1 MNQTQQLRNE
11 INQVK
16 TDNRDL
22 VAEKDKLNEDFYMK
36 SSQEA
41 NSDFEMDQT
50 ILDWKLNESMW
61 GFFFHLL
68 CHFLLYLNFP
78 KTMKT

>member
-22 VAEKDKLNEDFYMK
+22 VAEKDKLNEDLYMKLK

-41 NSDFEMDQT
+41 NADFEMDQT
-50 ILDWKLNESMW
+50 IFNRRINESM
-61 GFFFHLL
+61 
-68 CHFLLYLNFP
+68 
-78 KTMKT
+78 